1 MRDGRNDEAPGCG
14 RTEPSESESG
24 VVGDACPGSRP
35 LRGGRGARGIGGGNR
50 SNIVSG
56 RQPEVLSVASRCASR
71 GGDSAGIYQV
81 EEVSIGRVRI
91 QVGLRDRSDE
101 MRSVKMRGRS
111 PCLEFRGALGD
122 TRVSDCWFRGVAKT
136 KFRVSRAVATWDAR
150 TLSTATRLFTNST
163 DNCMVN
169 EITARPT
176 QARKAAEQHN
186 QLMLARLVYIG
197 VLRTFCRCLSVNGH
211 MKDQM
216 EHAGV
221 ALTAGGGFGM
231 KVRWSDV
238 EPVWAGRPRGR
249 LWWPRLRDRRRLH
262 SLEG

>member
-1 MRDGRNDEAPGCG
+1 MGAPGCG

-35 LRGGRGARGIGGGNR
+35 LRGEGE
-50 SNIVSG
+50 
-56 RQPEVLSVASRCASR
+56 QEVLAVVTDPTLSPDGDQRYLSVASRCASR

-81 EEVSIGRVRI
+81 EEVSIGRVRM
-91 QVGLRDRSDE
+91 QVGVRDRSDE
-101 MRSVKMRGRS
+101 MRSVMMRGRS
-111 PCLEFRGALGD
+111 PCLDFRGALGD
-122 TRVSDCWFRGVAKT
+122 TRVSDCWFRSVARA

-176 QARKAAEQHN
+176 QARKAAEQHK

-197 VLRTFCRCLSVNGH
+197 VLRTFCRWLSVNGH

-216 EHAGV
+216 VDTPA
-221 ALTAGGGFGM
+221 
-231 KVRWSDV
+231 
-238 EPVWAGRPRGR
+238 
-249 LWWPRLRDRRRLH
+249 WP
-262 SLEG
+262 